1 MQIFV
6 QGVKIC
12 LSLPSFVV
20 MEKKLLKNALK
31 SHLFISLRISFNL
44 DQSQRQ
50 FIEFKVVRPQQF
62 K

>member
-20 MEKKLLKNALK
+20 MEKKLFKNALK

>member
-50 FIEFKVVRPQQF
+50 FIEFKVVQPQQF